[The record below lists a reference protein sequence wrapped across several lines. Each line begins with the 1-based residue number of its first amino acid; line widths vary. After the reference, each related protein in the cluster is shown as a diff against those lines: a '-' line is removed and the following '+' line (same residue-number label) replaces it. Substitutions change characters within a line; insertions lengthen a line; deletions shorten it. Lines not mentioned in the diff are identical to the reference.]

1 LSDTPQTQPPGWYY
15 AQGDPPNTQRYWDG
29 TQWQGGPQP
38 IQGAGQAATAGG
50 AGGGQGDLASPWS
63 RLGARI
69 LDGLILL
76 IPNIIIAV
84 VLGAGAYGLGGDAS
98 FGAALVAGIIGT
110 FIGLAYEFYFLTKD
124 GATIGKKALNIKV
137 VQENGADLDQEVT
150 IRRLILPALNAI
162 PVIGPLINAI
172 VGLATAIMIF
182 VDDRR
187 QVPHDKIA
195 KTLVVRT

>member
-1 LSDTPQTQPPGWYY
+1 MSDTPQTQPPGWYY
-15 AQGDPPNTQRYWDG
+15 AQGDPPDTQRYWDG

-38 IQGAGQAATAGG
+38 VPGAGQAAAGG
-50 AGGGQGDLASPWS
+50 KADLASPWS

-69 LDGLILL
+69 IDGFVLL
-76 IPNIIIAV
+76 IPNIIVAFI
-84 VLGAGAYGLGGDAS
+84 LGAGVYGLAGGGDVSFAAQ
-98 FGAALVAGIIGT
+98 FGAGVLSTV
-110 FIGLAYEFYFLTKD
+110 IGLVYEFYFLTKD

-137 VQENGADLDQEVT
+137 VQEDGSPLNQDVT

-162 PVIGPLINAI
+162 PVVGTIIYGI